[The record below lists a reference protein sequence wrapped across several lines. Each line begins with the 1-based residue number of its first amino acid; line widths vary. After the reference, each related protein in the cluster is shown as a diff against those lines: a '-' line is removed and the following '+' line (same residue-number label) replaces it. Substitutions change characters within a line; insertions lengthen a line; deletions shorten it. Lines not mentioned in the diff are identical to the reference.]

1 MDLCRWAVLVSQPE
15 IAKLLWSK
23 TDQPLR
29 MAVYASLLCR
39 KMTTGMDEGIEKDEL
54 DEQAAMY
61 EDWAM
66 ELLEEAEEDAPTL
79 LLGLPLAYIPDP
91 EDFEMLWSDS
101 VLEAAIG
108 TPQVRC
114 LRFISHRLCKQIVYN
129 IFSGFVYQ
137 LQPWK
142 TLLKSLPAEDLK
154 VLYGEEEVSRRTSP
168 APRPTRRT
176 APASRGHNQQT
187 ARPHGRIY
195 RGSPRTEVALH
206 LAAHVVEPSSTS
218 ADPPACSGA
227 PARRATASRGR
238 AYRGHR
244 PPRSTRRTST
254 TTTTGSSYSSP
265 RRR

>member
-39 KMTTGMDEGIEKDEL
+39 KMTTGMDEGIEKVEL

-66 ELLEEAEEDAPTL
+66 ELLEEAEEDAATL

-101 VLEAAIG
+101 VLELAIG
-108 TPQVRC
+108 SPQVRC

-129 IFSGFVYQ
+129 IFHGFVYQ

-168 APRPTRRT
+168 APRATHRT
-176 APASRGHNQQT
+176 APASC
-187 ARPHGRIY
+187 GRLY
-195 RGSPRTEVALH
+195 
-206 LAAHVVEPSSTS
+206 
-218 ADPPACSGA
+218 CSGA
-227 PARRATASRGR
+227 SCALWAQATNCQASWADLSRGRPARRSPCTWQHTYRR
-238 AYRGHR
+238 ALLHLG
-244 PPRSTRRTST
+244 
-254 TTTTGSSYSSP
+254 
-265 RRR
+265 